1 LDEAAEM
8 KPPPRPSLGLV
19 ALREIRFFRRDRAG
33 YLLVII
39 VPLVA
44 FAVLTWTF
52 SSAVVRGLNVVVV
65 DADRSE
71 TSAKLIQ
78 SIAAAPGLRV
88 AERANELKSATRAI
102 RSGQAI
108 AAVYIPPRFEE
119 DLLAD
124 RRPQIIGFYNAQYF
138 TPGNIASRGLSDA
151 ISDAVSQLSPVH
163 EVRLP
168 TPAAGSLVVEQY
180 VLTNPALNYAA
191 FLLRAVM
198 PTTLHVVIGI
208 AAAYAV
214 GTEFSRRSRRAWLR
228 CAGGSP
234 LIALAGKLLPLLAL
248 FFAFMCIEALILHA
262 GFELPY
268 RGSVLMMV
276 VAAMLFIV
284 AYQSLAA
291 LFVLLVRELALGL
304 SLVAIISSPAFGYA
318 GVGLPVLAMNGFAKA
333 WGALLPIRWY
343 QVLLFDQAAR
353 GSPVHASAPA
363 FAILAG
369 MAIGLFVLAWW
380 RLSRLSPGLQ
390 REQEAALPRNGRGGV
405 GAFIAEWR
413 RVLADRGVFSLMMI
427 APVFYGV
434 FYPQPYLGQLVRKI
448 PIAVA
453 DDDRTPLSRRLIQ
466 ALDADEAISVAVRA
480 PALDVAQRALFDR
493 RVFGI
498 LEIPPDTEREVLK
511 GREARI
517 PAYVDSAYF
526 LVFNRTLQGIAEG
539 ASDTNVADISRGLRT
554 DGAQARLALTV
565 LSPAELLMEPLYN
578 PTGGYA
584 SYVVPAAFVL
594 IIQQTLLMGAATL
607 TALGF
612 ERRSRVR
619 PPAPGPTALFGRGL
633 AHLTIYIPALAVFF
647 VVLPHVYGFSTL
659 GRVTDLALFAVP
671 FVLATS
677 FMGQAAGSFF
687 VHRETAV
694 LLFVATT
701 LPQFFQVGVSW
712 PREMLPP
719 ALDQLR
725 RIFPSESAID
735 GLVRMGQRGA
745 RLGEV
750 GTDWFYLWLL
760 TAIYFALAVVAS
772 RRRAAIEAID
782 AV

>member
-1 LDEAAEM
+1 M
-8 KPPPRPSLGLV
+8 RPSPRPSLWLV

-65 DADRSE
+65 DADRSK
-71 TSAKLIQ
+71 TSAKFIQ

-124 RRPQIIGFYNAQYF
+124 RRPQIIAFYNAQYF

-168 TPAAGSLVVEQY
+168 APAAGSLVVEQY
-180 VLTNPALNYAA
+180 VLTNPALNYAG

-234 LIALAGKLLPLLAL
+234 LIAFAGKLLPLFAL

-268 RGSVLMMV
+268 RGSVVMMV
-276 VAAMLFIV
+276 VAAMLFII

-291 LFVLLVRELALGL
+291 LLVLLVRELALGL

-343 QVLLFDQAAR
+343 QLLLFDQAAR
-353 GSPVHASAPA
+353 GSPVRASAPA
-363 FAILAG
+363 FAILTG

-380 RLSRLSPGLQ
+380 RLSRLSAELQ
-390 REQEAALPRNGRGGV
+390 REEDAPLPQDGRGIG
-405 GAFIAEWR
+405 GAFTGEWR
-413 RVLADRGVFSLMMI
+413 RVLADRGVFSLMII
-427 APVFYGV
+427 APVFYGI

-448 PIAVA
+448 PIAVV

-480 PALDVAQRALFDR
+480 PALDVAQQALFDR

-498 LEIPPDTEREVLK
+498 LEIPPDSEREVLK
-511 GREARI
+511 GKEARI

-539 ASDTNVADISRGLRT
+539 ASDTNVADISHGLRT
-554 DGAQARLALTV
+554 DGAQARLALTA

-612 ERRSRVR
+612 ERRSGVR
-619 PPAPGPTALFGRGL
+619 APKLGATGLFGRGL
-633 AHLTIYIPALAVFF
+633 AHLTIYIAALALFF
-647 VVLPHVYGFSTL
+647 VVLPRVYGFSTL
-659 GRVTDLALFAVP
+659 GRVADLALFAVP

-719 ALDQLR
+719 ALDVLR

-735 GLVRMGQRGA
+735 GLVRIGQMGA
-745 RLGEV
+745 LLGEV
-750 GTDWFYLWLL
+750 ETDWLYLWLL
-760 TAIYFALAVVAS
+760 TTIYFALAVLAAH
-772 RRRAAIEAID
+772 RRISHD
-782 AV
+782 AVLPT

>member
-1 LDEAAEM
+1 M
-8 KPPPRPSLGLV
+8 KPSPHPGLGLV

-33 YLLVII
+33 YLLTIV
-39 VPLVA
+39 VPLIA

-52 SSAVVRGLNVVVV
+52 SSAVVRGLAVVVV

-71 TSAKLIQ
+71 FSAQLIQ
-78 SIAAAPGLRV
+78 SIAAAPGLSV
-88 AERANELKSATRAI
+88 AERANDLKSATRAI

-108 AAVYIPPRFEE
+108 AAVYIPPRFEQ
-119 DLLAD
+119 DLLAV
-124 RRPQIIGFYNAQYF
+124 RRPQIIAFYNAQYF

-151 ISDAVSQLSPVH
+151 ISDGLSRLSPLH
-163 EVRLP
+163 DVRLP
-168 TPAAGSLVVEQY
+168 SAGGGSLVVEQY
-180 VLTNPALNYAA
+180 VLTNPALNYAG

-208 AAAYAV
+208 ATAYAI

-234 LIALAGKLLPLLAL
+234 LIALAGKLLPLFAL
-248 FFAFMCIEALILHA
+248 FFALLAIEALILHA

-268 RGSVLMMV
+268 RGNVLMIV

-291 LFVLLVRELALGL
+291 LLLLLVRNLALGL
-304 SLVAIISSPAFGYA
+304 SLVAIIASPAFGYA
-318 GVGLPVLAMNGFAKA
+318 GVGMPVLAMNGFAQF
-333 WGALLPIRWY
+333 WGGLLPIRWY
-343 QVLLFDQAAR
+343 QQILFDQAAR
-353 GSPVHASAPA
+353 GSPVHASAPS

-369 MAIGLFVLAWW
+369 MALGLFVLAWW
-380 RLSRLSPGLQ
+380 RLSRLSSESQ
-390 REQEAALPRNGRGGV
+390 REEEVPLPRDGRGIGR
-405 GAFIAEWR
+405 AFIGEWR
-413 RVLADRGVFSLMMI
+413 RVLADRGVFSLLI
-427 APVFYGV
+427 VAPVFYGV

-448 PIAVA
+448 PIAVV
-453 DDDRTPLSRRLIQ
+453 DDDRTVLSRRLIQ

-480 PALDVAQRALFDR
+480 PALDVAQQALFDR

-498 LEIPPDTEREVLK
+498 LEIPPDTEREILEGNK
-511 GREARI
+511 ARI

-526 LVFNRTLQGIAEG
+526 LVFNRTLQGIAEAG
-539 ASDTNVADISRGLRT
+539 HDTNVADISHGLRM
-554 DGAQARLALTV
+554 DGAQARLALTA

-607 TALGF
+607 TAVGF
-612 ERRSRVR
+612 EWHPGASRIR
-619 PPAPGPTALFGRGL
+619 LGPAGLFGRGL
-633 AHLTIYIPALAVFF
+633 AHLTIYAAALALFF

-659 GRVTDLALFAVP
+659 GRVADLALFAVP

-677 FMGQAAGSFF
+677 FMGQAAGSLFR
-687 VHRETAV
+687 HRETAV
-694 LLFVATT
+694 LVFVATT
-701 LPQFFQVGVSW
+701 LPQFFLVGVSW
-712 PREMLPP
+712 PREMIPP
-719 ALDQLR
+719 VLEQLR

-735 GLVRMGQRGA
+735 GLVRIGQMGA
-745 RLGEV
+745 SLDEV
-750 GTDWFYLWLL
+750 RADWLYLWLL
-760 TAIYFALAVVAS
+760 IAIYFGLAVVAA
-772 RRRAAIEAID
+772 RRRNLQDAAHP
-782 AV
+782 V

>member
-1 LDEAAEM
+1 M
-8 KPPPRPSLGLV
+8 KPPPPPGLGLV
-19 ALREIRFFRRDRAG
+19 TLREVRFFRRDRAG
-33 YLLVII
+33 YLLTII
-39 VPLVA
+39 VPLIA

-65 DADRSE
+65 DADRSDVS
-71 TSAKLIQ
+71 TSLVQ

-88 AERANELKSATRAI
+88 AERAADMKSATRAI
-102 RSGQAI
+102 RSGGAI
-108 AAVYIPPRFEE
+108 AAVYIPPHFEE
-119 DLLAD
+119 DLLAA
-124 RRPQIIGFYNAQYF
+124 RRPQIIAFYNAQYF

-151 ISDAVSQLSPVH
+151 ISNATAKLSPLH
-163 EVRLP
+163 DVRLP
-168 TPAAGSLVVEQY
+168 TPGSGSLVIEQY
-180 VLTNPALNYAA
+180 VLTNPALNYAG

-208 AAAYAV
+208 ATAYAI

-234 LIALAGKLLPLLAL
+234 LLALVGKLLPLFAL
-248 FFAFMCIEALILHA
+248 FFALLGIEALILHA

-276 VAAMLFIV
+276 VAATLFIV

-291 LFVLLVRELALGL
+291 LFVLLVRNLALGL
-304 SLVAIISSPAFGYA
+304 SLVAIIASPAFGYA
-318 GVGLPVLAMNGFAKA
+318 GVGMPILAMNGFAQA
-333 WGALLPIRWY
+333 WGALLPLRWY
-343 QVLLFDQAAR
+343 QQILFDQAAR
-353 GSPVHASAPA
+353 GSPVHVSAPA

-369 MAIGLFVLAWW
+369 MALGLFVLAWW
-380 RLSRLSPGLQ
+380 RLSRISREFRREEDSP
-390 REQEAALPRNGRGGV
+390 LPQDDLGRGTA
-405 GAFIAEWR
+405 GAFIGEWR
-413 RVLADRGVFSLMMI
+413 RVLADRGVFSLLII

-448 PIAVA
+448 PIAVV

-466 ALDADEAISVAVRA
+466 SLDADEAISIAVRA
-480 PALDVAQRALFDR
+480 SALDVAQQALFER

-511 GREARI
+511 GNQARI

-539 ASDTNVADISRGLRT
+539 AGDINLTDISRGLRM
-554 DGAQARLALTV
+554 DGAQARLALTA
-565 LSPAELLMEPLYN
+565 LSPDELLMEPLYN

-612 ERRSRVR
+612 EKRPRARR
-619 PPAPGPTALFGRGL
+619 GPTGLLGRGL
-633 AHLTIYIPALAVFF
+633 AHLTIYVAALALFF
-647 VVLPHVYGFSTL
+647 VVLPRVYGFSTL
-659 GRVTDLALFAVP
+659 GRVADLALFAVP

-677 FMGQAAGSFF
+677 FMGQAAGCFF
-687 VHRETAV
+687 RHRETAV
-694 LLFVATT
+694 LVFVATT
-701 LPQFFQVGVSW
+701 LPQFFLVGVSW
-712 PREMLPP
+712 PHEMIPP

-735 GLVRMGQRGA
+735 GLVRIGQMGA
-745 RLGEV
+745 RLAEV
-750 GTDWFYLWLL
+750 RADWLYLWLL
-760 TAIYFALAVVAS
+760 TAIYFALAAVAS
-772 RRRAAIEAID
+772 HRRAAIEAGD

>member
-1 LDEAAEM
+1 M
-8 KPPPRPSLGLV
+8 KPSPHPGLGLV

-33 YLLVII
+33 YLLTIV
-39 VPLVA
+39 VPLIA

-52 SSAVVRGLNVVVV
+52 SSAVVRGLAVVVV

-71 TSAKLIQ
+71 FSAQLIQ
-78 SIAAAPGLRV
+78 SIAAAPGLSV
-88 AERANELKSATRAI
+88 AERANDLKSATRAI

-108 AAVYIPPRFEE
+108 AAVYIPPRFEQ
-119 DLLAD
+119 DLLAA
-124 RRPQIIGFYNAQYF
+124 RRPQIIAFYNAQYF

-151 ISDAVSQLSPVH
+151 ISDGLSKLSPLH
-163 EVRLP
+163 DVRLP
-168 TPAAGSLVVEQY
+168 SAGGGSLVVEQY
-180 VLTNPALNYAA
+180 VLTNPALNYAG

-208 AAAYAV
+208 ATAYAI

-234 LIALAGKLLPLLAL
+234 LIALAGKLLPLFAL
-248 FFAFMCIEALILHA
+248 FFALLAIEALILHA

-268 RGSVLMMV
+268 RGNVLMMV

-291 LFVLLVRELALGL
+291 LLLLLVRNLALGL
-304 SLVAIISSPAFGYA
+304 SLVAIIASPAFGYA
-318 GVGLPVLAMNGFAKA
+318 GVGMPVLAMNGFAQF
-333 WGALLPIRWY
+333 WGGLLPIRWY
-343 QVLLFDQAAR
+343 QQTLFDQAAR

-369 MAIGLFVLAWW
+369 MALGLFVLAWW
-380 RLSRLSPGLQ
+380 RLSRLSSESQ
-390 REQEAALPRNGRGGV
+390 REEEAPLPRDGRGIGR
-405 GAFIAEWR
+405 AFIGEWR
-413 RVLADRGVFSLMMI
+413 RVLADRGVFSLLI
-427 APVFYGV
+427 VAPVFYGV

-448 PIAVA
+448 PIAVV
-453 DDDRTPLSRRLIQ
+453 DDDRTVLSRRLIQ

-480 PALDVAQRALFDR
+480 PALDVAQQALFDR

-498 LEIPPDTEREVLK
+498 LEIPPDTEREVLEGNK
-511 GREARI
+511 ARI

-526 LVFNRTLQGIAEG
+526 LVFNRTLQGIAEAG
-539 ASDTNVADISRGLRT
+539 HDTNVADISHGLRM
-554 DGAQARLALTV
+554 DGAQARLALTA

-607 TALGF
+607 TAVGF
-612 ERRSRVR
+612 EWHPGASRIR
-619 PPAPGPTALFGRGL
+619 LGPAGLFGHGL
-633 AHLTIYIPALAVFF
+633 AHLTIYAAALALFF

-659 GRVTDLALFAVP
+659 GRVADLALFAVP

-677 FMGQAAGSFF
+677 FMGQAAGSLFR
-687 VHRETAV
+687 HRETAV
-694 LLFVATT
+694 LVFVATT
-701 LPQFFQVGVSW
+701 LPQFFLVGVSW
-712 PREMLPP
+712 PREMIPP
-719 ALDQLR
+719 VLEQLR

-735 GLVRMGQRGA
+735 GLVRIGQMGA
-745 RLGEV
+745 SLDEV
-750 GTDWFYLWLL
+750 RADWLYLWLL
-760 TAIYFALAVVAS
+760 TAIYFGLAVVAA
-772 RRRAAIEAID
+772 RRRNLQDAAHP
-782 AV
+782 V